1 MVLARLEKHLGVA
14 NIWSG
19 TAIIPAGDTSV
30 LVTHNLGSVPVVKV
44 TPYHM
49 DGVQAYVDEASITT
63 TTFTVNIPF
72 SQESDLTFGCEATV

>member
-19 TAIIPAGDTSV
+19 TATIPAGDTSV

-44 TPYHM
+44 TPYHK
-49 DGVQAYVDEASITT
+49 DGVQAYADEASITA
-63 TTFTVNIPF
+63 TTFTVNIPVE
-72 SQESDLTFGCEATV
+72 QDAALTFGCEAVI